1 MCKWFEDAA
10 DYLDAAGRN
19 GKEARMNDFDFTR
32 MCIAN
37 ADGPDV
43 PLNNAPVAADG
54 CRVTAMFGNLEESLC
69 DLIRR
74 ADFVLGCVAWLTN
87 KSVLHSLA
95 VPREGVQIVVQ
106 KEDWLRPDYST
117 SFRESWKS
125 GLRELYD
132 DLECCIDRYSL
143 SEMLGMPVLSMNADS
158 DEDAVRCAGNH
169 NSAKHPA
176 FPRMHHKF
184 FVFCD
189 VWRDA
194 EYQMPCRISPRAVW
208 TGSFNPTANGTRSR
222 ENAVLIE
229 SAELAAAYAREWF
242 QVYAISE
249 PLDWE
254 SQWCEPQYRIGT

>member
-1 MCKWFEDAA
+1 MS
-10 DYLDAAGRN
+10 N
-19 GKEARMNDFDFTR
+19 FDFTKLH
-32 MCIAN
+32 ITN

-43 PLNNAPVAADG
+43 PLDNTPISADG

-69 DLIRR
+69 EIIRE
-74 ADFVLGCVAWLTN
+74 ADFVIGCVAWLTN
-87 KSVLHSLA
+87 KNVLRALSI
-95 VPREGVQIVVQ
+95 PRDGVQLVVQ
-106 KEDWLRPDYST
+106 KEDWLRPDCTAS
-117 SFRESWKS
+117 RADSWKS
-125 GLRELYD
+125 GLREAYD
-132 DLECCIDRYSL
+132 DLECRIDRWSIL
-143 SEMLGMPVLSMNADS
+143 SMLGMPMLSENCNV
-158 DEDAVRCAGNH
+158 DEIAVRCAGNH
-169 NSAKHPA
+169 NSSRNPA

-189 VWRDA
+189 VGLDD
-194 EYQMPCRISPRAVW
+194 EYQMPCRITPRAVW

-254 SQWCEPQYRIGT
+254 SQWCAPQYRIGT